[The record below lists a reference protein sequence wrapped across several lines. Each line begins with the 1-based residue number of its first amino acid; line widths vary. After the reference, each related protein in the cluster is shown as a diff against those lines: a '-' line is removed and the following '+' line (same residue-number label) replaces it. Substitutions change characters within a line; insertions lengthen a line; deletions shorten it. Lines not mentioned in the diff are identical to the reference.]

1 MGSTPTYNGG
11 WTDQYGKGDKYP
23 AYYISWND
31 CDTFIQRLNA
41 KTGLNFRMPTE
52 AEWEYAAR
60 GGNKSKGYTY
70 SGSNTIGDVAWY
82 TDNSNNTTHQI
93 MQKQANEL
101 GLYDMSG
108 NVWEWCSDWYSST
121 YYSESAGASNPK
133 GPSTGSYRVNRGGS
147 WYSDARSCRVAYR
160 NYYSPGYRSSGLG
173 FRVVLQP

>member
-1 MGSTPTYNGG
+1 
-11 WTDQYGKGDKYP
+11 
-23 AYYISWND
+23 
-31 CDTFIQRLNA
+31 
-41 KTGLNFRMPTE
+41 MPTE

-70 SGSNTIGDVAWY
+70 SGSNTLGDVAWY
-82 TDNSNNTTHQI
+82 TDNSNNTIHQV

-133 GPSTGSYRVNRGGS
+133 GPSSGSYRVYRGGGWRS
-147 WYSDARSCRVAYR
+147 IARGCRVGTRNGGTPGLR
-160 NYYSPGYRSSGLG
+160 NYALG
-173 FRVVLQP
+173 FRLAL